1 MSLKRN
7 AGIAV
12 LSLALFSAAQAAPKE
27 KSETEK
33 ITDPDDYEFRVERI
47 VRLNDDV
54 NDKSALEVIRK
65 LKYLD
70 AHTPDKKDITLII
83 NSDGGHVTQGLAI
96 YDTMR
101 SLKSDVRTVCEG
113 RAYSMGAFLVA
124 AGTPGKRYALPSCRM
139 MFHEI
144 SAGNSGKYSDMNIY
158 HKELGKQ
165 NDILM
170 DDLSGFLNRR
180 KDDLKRILAKDYY
193 VDPAQA
199 KELGAIDE
207 ILEPRKARRPAG
219 TRPLSPE

>member
-1 MSLKRN
+1 MNKKFR
-7 AGIAV
+7 AGIAIA
-12 LSLALFSAAQAAPKE
+12 SLAFLGAASAVAKDKTDA
-27 KSETEK
+27 EK
-33 ITDPDDYEFRVERI
+33 ITDPDDYEFRVERV

-70 AHTPDKKDITLII
+70 SHNPDKKDITLII

-101 SLKSDVRTVCEG
+101 SLKSDVKTVCEG

-124 AGTPGKRYALPSCRM
+124 AGATGKRYSFPSCRM

-144 SAGNSGKYSDMNIY
+144 SAGNSGKYSDMKIY
-158 HKELGKQ
+158 HAELGRQ

-170 DDLSGFLNRR
+170 DHLSSFLNRS
-180 KDDLKRILAKDYY
+180 KDDLKKILSKDYY
-193 VDPAQA
+193 VDPVKA
-199 KELGAIDE
+199 KDLGAIDE
-207 ILEPRKARRPAG
+207 VLEPSKARRPAG
-219 TRPLSPE
+219 TRPLLPE